1 MATPTEEN
9 YLKAL
14 LALADE
20 EGKTTISELGQSLG
34 VSTPSAN
41 SMVRRLHERG
51 LVDYRKYKPLTLT
64 PTGRKAAALVVRKHR
79 LTEMYLV
86 ERMGFGW
93 EEVHAIAEQI
103 EHVDSPALFAR
114 MDELMGHPSIDPH
127 GSPIP
132 TAEGEIVEET
142 YRPLDEVAVGETV
155 YLRALGHSS
164 NAFLHFLNGRDLALH
179 TKLRVTAREAFDGS
193 VTIAYAGHPA
203 EVLSQVVA
211 SKLLVG
217 EAQASVIR

>member
-20 EGKTTISELGQSLG
+20 EGKASVSELAQSLG

-41 SMVRRLHERG
+41 SMVRKLNERG
-51 LVDYRKYKPLTLT
+51 WVDYRKYKPLTLT
-64 PTGRKAAALVVRKHR
+64 EAGRTAAALVVRKHR

-93 EEVHAIAEQI
+93 EEVHTIAEQI
-103 EHVDSPALFAR
+103 EHVDSPAFFAR
-114 MDELMGHPSIDPH
+114 MDQLMGHPTVDPH

-132 TAEGEIVEET
+132 TADGRIAAEN
-142 YRPLDEVAVGETV
+142 YRPLSEIAVGQTV

-164 NAFLHFLNGRDLALH
+164 NDFLHFLNDRSLALH
-179 TKLRVTAREAFDGS
+179 TELTVIAREAFDGS
-193 VTIAYAGHPA
+193 VTVAYDDHAA
-203 EVLSQVVA
+203 EVLSQIAA
-211 SKLLVG
+211 SQLLV
-217 EAQASVIR
+217 EATD